1 MSQPLKHLTEPM
13 KRFAEFRLRGLDN
26 YTAYVTAYPEA
37 VNLTKKTVMSK
48 ASRLF
53 NEKIVAE
60 YYKSLEN
67 LVVKEVI
74 KEVTIDKAL
83 VVSELT
89 EAMRKCLGKEDV
101 EEISKDL
108 LSGEEVVVSH
118 TKKRVFQ
125 PKVANEIAANICKIL
140 GLNEEKGNTE
150 VQQVVII
157 DDLG

>member
-1 MSQPLKHLTEPM
+1 
-13 KRFAEFRLRGLDN
+13 
-26 YTAYVTAYPEA
+26 
-37 VNLTKKTVMSK
+37 MSK

-89 EAMRKCLGKEDV
+89 EAMRKCLGKEEV

-108 LSGEEVVVSH
+108 LSGKEVVVSH